1 MRSLKAALEFLVL
14 ALEDEVP
21 GFLRRAVLR
30 S

>member
-1 MRSLKAALEFLVL
+1 MRSLKSALQFLVL

-21 GFLRRAVLR
+21 AILRRAVLR